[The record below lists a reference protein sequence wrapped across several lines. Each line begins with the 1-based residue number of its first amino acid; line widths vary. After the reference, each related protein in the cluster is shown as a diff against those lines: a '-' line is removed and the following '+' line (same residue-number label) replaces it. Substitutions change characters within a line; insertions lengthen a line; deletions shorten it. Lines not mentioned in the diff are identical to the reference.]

1 MEVTMPTVVLIA
13 IVNLIIGGYIF
24 FIRRSLYE
32 YDRRFAE
39 INARIVESENDQM
52 TYEERRNNNC
62 KLHSESIRNIELEL
76 GKRKGENEL
85 LGKDIQRLDETVN
98 LKLKNITETQN
109 EIKTLIEKLHAEIL
123 IISKNKK

>member
-1 MEVTMPTVVLIA
+1 MELTMPTVVVIA
-13 IVNLIIGGYIF
+13 IINLVIGGYIF
-24 FIRRSLYE
+24 FIRRSLFE
-32 YDRRFAE
+32 FDRRFTETKANILE
-39 INARIVESENDQM
+39 LENDLLN
-52 TYEERRNNNC
+52 YEERRNNNC
-62 KLHSESIRNIELEL
+62 KNHSESIRNIELEL

-109 EIKTLIEKLHAEIL
+109 EIKSLIEKLHAEIL